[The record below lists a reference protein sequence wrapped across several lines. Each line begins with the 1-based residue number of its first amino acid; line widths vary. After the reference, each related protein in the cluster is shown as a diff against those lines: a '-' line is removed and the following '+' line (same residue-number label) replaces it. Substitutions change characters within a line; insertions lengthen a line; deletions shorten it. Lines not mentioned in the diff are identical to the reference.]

1 MVFTLTIPPNGGISA
16 NDGIWKKI
24 FGGPN
29 LATKERGVKRNCQE
43 CGAVFYDLLNDP
55 IICPKC
61 GSEYDPE
68 AILKSRKTRL
78 PAEEQEVKIENEDAG
93 VTEEDD
99 IAGVELDDDEDVIL
113 PDVDDDE
120 QGVSGVE
127 DEPLIS
133 EEEVD
138 EELIDE
144 D

>member
-1 MVFTLTIPPNGGISA
+1 M
-16 NDGIWKKI
+16 
-24 FGGPN
+24 
-29 LATKERGVKRNCQE
+29 ATKERGVKRNCQE

-78 PAEEQEVKIENEDAG
+78 PATEQEVKIENEDAG

-127 DEPLIS
+127 DESLIS

>member
-1 MVFTLTIPPNGGISA
+1 MAI
-16 NDGIWKKI
+16 
-24 FGGPN
+24 
-29 LATKERGVKRNCQE
+29 KERGVKRNCQA

-78 PAEEQEVKIENEDAG
+78 PAAEEEVKIENEDAAI
-93 VTEEDD
+93 TDEDD
-99 IAGVELDDDEDVIL
+99 IAGVGLDDDEDVIL

-120 QGVSGVE
+120 QGVSDVD

>member
-1 MVFTLTIPPNGGISA
+1 M
-16 NDGIWKKI
+16 
-24 FGGPN
+24 
-29 LATKERGVKRNCQE
+29 ATKERGVKRNCHE

-78 PAEEQEVKIENEDAG
+78 PAAEEEVKIENEDAG

-99 IAGVELDDDEDVIL
+99 IAGVELGDDENVIL
-113 PDVDDDE
+113 SDVDDDE
-120 QGVSGVE
+120 QGVSSVE

>member
-1 MVFTLTIPPNGGISA
+1 MAI
-16 NDGIWKKI
+16 
-24 FGGPN
+24 
-29 LATKERGVKRNCQE
+29 KERGVKRNCQA

-78 PAEEQEVKIENEDAG
+78 PAEEEAVKIENEDAG

-113 PDVDDDE
+113 PDVDDEE
-120 QGVSGVE
+120 QDVSVVE

-133 EEEVD
+133 D
-138 EELIDE
+138 EDVEDELID
-144 D
+144 DD

>member
-1 MVFTLTIPPNGGISA
+1 MAI
-16 NDGIWKKI
+16 
-24 FGGPN
+24 
-29 LATKERGVKRNCQE
+29 KERGVKRNCQE

-78 PAEEQEVKIENEDAG
+78 PAAEEEVKIENGDAG
-93 VTEEDD
+93 ITDEDD
-99 IAGVELDDDEDVIL
+99 IAGVGLDDDEDVIL

-120 QGVSGVE
+120 QGVSDVD

>member
-1 MVFTLTIPPNGGISA
+1 M
-16 NDGIWKKI
+16 
-24 FGGPN
+24 
-29 LATKERGVKRNCQE
+29 ATKERGVKRNCQE

-78 PAEEQEVKIENEDAG
+78 PATEQEVKIENEDAG
-93 VTEEDD
+93 ATEEDD

-113 PDVDDDE
+113 PDVDDEE
-120 QGVSGVE
+120 QDVSVVE

-133 EEEVD
+133 DADVD
-138 EELIDE
+138 DELID
-144 D
+144 DD

>member
-1 MVFTLTIPPNGGISA
+1 M
-16 NDGIWKKI
+16 
-24 FGGPN
+24 
-29 LATKERGVKRNCQE
+29 ATKERGVKRNCQE

-99 IAGVELDDDEDVIL
+99 IAGVELDDEEDVIL
-113 PDVDDDE
+113 PDVDHDE

>member
-1 MVFTLTIPPNGGISA
+1 M
-16 NDGIWKKI
+16 
-24 FGGPN
+24 
-29 LATKERGVKRNCQE
+29 ATKERGVKRNCQE

-68 AILKSRKTRL
+68 AILISRKTRL
-78 PAEEQEVKIENEDAG
+78 PATEQEVKIENADAG

-120 QGVSGVE
+120 QRVSGVE
-127 DEPLIS
+127 DEALIS

>member
-1 MVFTLTIPPNGGISA
+1 MAI
-16 NDGIWKKI
+16 
-24 FGGPN
+24 
-29 LATKERGVKRNCQE
+29 KERGVKRNCQA

-61 GSEYDPE
+61 GGEYDPE

-78 PAEEQEVKIENEDAG
+78 PAAEEAVKIENEDAG

-99 IAGVELDDDEDVIL
+99 IAGVELDDEEDVIL

-120 QGVSGVE
+120 QGVSVVE

-133 EEEVD
+133 DEGVG
-138 EELIDE
+138 EELIND

>member
-1 MVFTLTIPPNGGISA
+1 MAI
-16 NDGIWKKI
+16 
-24 FGGPN
+24 
-29 LATKERGVKRNCQE
+29 KERGVKRNCQA

-61 GSEYDPE
+61 GCEYDPE

-78 PAEEQEVKIENEDAG
+78 PAAEEEVKIESEDAG
-93 VTEEDD
+93 VTDEDD

-113 PDVDDDE
+113 PEVGDEEGDV
-120 QGVSGVE
+120 GVVD

-133 EEEVD
+133 DEEVED
-138 EELIDE
+138 ELIND

>member
-1 MVFTLTIPPNGGISA
+1 LKKFCGGL
-16 NDGIWKKI
+16 
-24 FGGPN
+24 N
-29 LATKERGVKRNCQE
+29 LAIKERGVKRNCQA

-61 GSEYDPE
+61 GGEYDPE

-78 PAEEQEVKIENEDAG
+78 PAAEDDVKIENEDTG
-93 VTEEDD
+93 VTDEDD
-99 IAGVELDDDEDVIL
+99 IAGVELEDEEDVIL

-120 QGVSGVE
+120 QGVSDVE

-133 EEEVD
+133 DEEVE
-138 EELIDE
+138 EELIND

>member
-1 MVFTLTIPPNGGISA
+1 MAI
-16 NDGIWKKI
+16 
-24 FGGPN
+24 
-29 LATKERGVKRNCQE
+29 KERGVKRNCQA

-78 PAEEQEVKIENEDAG
+78 PTMAEQEVKIENDDA
-93 VTEEDD
+93 DASDAND
-99 IAGVELDDDEDVIL
+99 IADVELEDENDDVIL

-120 QGVSGVE
+120 ADVSVVE
-127 DEPLIS
+127 DDPLIS
-133 EEEVD
+133 DEDSD
-138 EELIDE
+138 EELIDN

>member
-1 MVFTLTIPPNGGISA
+1 MAI
-16 NDGIWKKI
+16 
-24 FGGPN
+24 
-29 LATKERGVKRNCQE
+29 KERGVKRNCQA

-78 PAEEQEVKIENEDAG
+78 PPAEEAVKIESEDAG
-93 VTEEDD
+93 VTGEDD

-113 PDVDDDE
+113 PDVDDEE
-120 QGVSGVE
+120 QDVSVVE

-133 EEEVD
+133 D
-138 EELIDE
+138 EDVEDELIDN

>member
-1 MVFTLTIPPNGGISA
+1 MAI
-16 NDGIWKKI
+16 
-24 FGGPN
+24 
-29 LATKERGVKRNCQE
+29 KERGVKRNCQE

-78 PAEEQEVKIENEDAG
+78 PAAEEEVKIENEDADI
-93 VTEEDD
+93 TEEDD

-120 QGVSGVE
+120 QGVSDVD